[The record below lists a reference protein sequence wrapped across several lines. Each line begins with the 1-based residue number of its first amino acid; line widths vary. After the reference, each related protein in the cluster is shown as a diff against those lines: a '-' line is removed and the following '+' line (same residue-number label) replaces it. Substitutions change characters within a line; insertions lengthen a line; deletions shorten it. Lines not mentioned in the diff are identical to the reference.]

1 MGDGRIVNFFGMM
14 TGYRTWEVSVLPQVI
29 VEDILVIIPPS
40 EELRLDHLAW
50 RWLAGGKLLTKNS
63 KLDKLCLRLISVTDV
78 VWMLNLYYMWL
89 RTMDFLL
96 YFGSQWFLEERG
108 VFSLVYHLLEGLI
121 RALEMRKNIS
131 SHDLLASA
139 RAWTRSFFI
148 KGKSGKWTKKE
159 IGGVIRGPNGELIGV
174 FEMVVGLSDFF
185 QIEAWALLDGIKF
198 AWSQGYCKVEFESDN
213 SPLIVDWEMKFCTI
227 LRESNRVADCIAKE
241 ARSTMELLVIH
252 NDPPNSI
259 KHLLE
264 DDILQVGRIPFDN
277 D

>member
-1 MGDGRIVNFFGMM
+1 SVVPR
-14 TGYRTWEVSVLPQVI
+14 RTWSIFFSLPLARRVNWSISNEGNLESHYGEWPTFFTIVS
-29 VEDILVIIPPS
+29 
-40 EELRLDHLAW
+40 
-50 RWLAGGKLLTKNS
+50 
-63 KLDKLCLRLISVTDV
+63 
-78 VWMLNLYYMWL
+78 
-89 RTMDFLL
+89 
-96 YFGSQWFLEERG
+96 WFLWKSRNE
-108 VFSLVYHLLEGLI
+108 FI
-121 RALEMRKNIS
+121 FNQKNIS

-185 QIEAWALLDGIKF
+185 QIEAWALLEGIMF
-198 AWSQGYCKVEFESDN
+198 AWSQGYCKVQFEK
-213 SPLIVDWEMKFCTI
+213 MKFCTI

-241 ARSTMELLVIH
+241 ARGTIELLVIH
-252 NDPPNSI
+252 NDQPNSI

-277 D
+277 Y

>member
-1 MGDGRIVNFFGMM
+1 
-14 TGYRTWEVSVLPQVI
+14 
-29 VEDILVIIPPS
+29 
-40 EELRLDHLAW
+40 
-50 RWLAGGKLLTKNS
+50 
-63 KLDKLCLRLISVTDV
+63 
-78 VWMLNLYYMWL
+78 
-89 RTMDFLL
+89 MDFLL

-121 RALEMRKNIS
+121 GALAMRKNIS

-139 RAWTRSFFI
+139 KAWTRSFFI

-159 IGGVIRGPNGELIGV
+159 IGGVIRGPNGELIRV

-185 QIEAWALLDGIKF
+185 QIEAWALLEGINRYSKLST
-198 AWSQGYCKVEFESDN
+198 ASNTYSEVQ
-213 SPLIVDWEMKFCTI
+213 LIQDWCFKDWEMKFCTI
-227 LRESNRVADCIAKE
+227 LRESKRVADCIAKE
-241 ARSTMELLVIH
+241 ARGTMKLLVIH